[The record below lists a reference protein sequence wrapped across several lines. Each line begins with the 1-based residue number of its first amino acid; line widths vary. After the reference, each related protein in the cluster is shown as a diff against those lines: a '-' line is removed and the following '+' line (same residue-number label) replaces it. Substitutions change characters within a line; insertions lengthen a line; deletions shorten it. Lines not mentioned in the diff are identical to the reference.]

1 MNHKPPSLKHQSSR
15 FILRVSLVPY
25 MGSEDRWM
33 GGISLPYPCTVGYLS
48 QDCRLVAT
56 HLATAS
62 QCQPACVSWHSALYH
77 PGLLPFW
84 QTHRGRA
91 LVTPQGA
98 EHGFGLLSGQ
108 IKQPLKLRAQF
119 ELTNEHLKMP
129 YPSPSCLC
137 QPPWPSSP
145 SLFLSESSPRE
156 VDAS

>member
-1 MNHKPPSLKHQSSR
+1 MGCWLPTWPQPPSASWP
-15 FILRVSLVPY
+15 VSAGTVP
-25 MGSEDRWM
+25 
-33 GGISLPYPCTVGYLS
+33 
-48 QDCRLVAT
+48 Q
-56 HLATAS
+56 H
-62 QCQPACVSWHSALYH
+62 H

-84 QTHRGRA
+84 QAHRGRA
-91 LVTPQGA
+91 LVAPQGA

-156 VDAS
+156 VDTS